1 MVVPN
6 LNEIQINLNETQM
19 NIIREMVPIYG
30 DTMPEVIKTII
41 VMFLHEHIENVEQ
54 LLCWS
59 EMEEENQGN
68 QAIKTIY
75 PGIDNVH

>member
-1 MVVPN
+1 MVEVD
-6 LNEIQINLNETQM
+6 LNESQINIL
-19 NIIREMVPIYG
+19 REMVPLYG
-30 DTMPEVIKTII
+30 DSVPEVVRTII

-59 EMEEENQGN
+59 EMEETNQGN